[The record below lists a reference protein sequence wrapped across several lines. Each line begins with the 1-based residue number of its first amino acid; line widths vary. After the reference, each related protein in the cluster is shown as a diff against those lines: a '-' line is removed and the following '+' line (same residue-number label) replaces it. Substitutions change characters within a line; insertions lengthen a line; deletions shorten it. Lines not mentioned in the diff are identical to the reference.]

1 MYQMQI
7 NYFRELVCGISAVR
21 ECPFVPCVVTPLVAV
36 VAVYLGYG
44 SNIFPLTRL
53 VTTCNCD

>member
-1 MYQMQI
+1 MQI